1 MPTTKIEAAYREKVK
16 NFLVEHP
23 NGNIE
28 DLQTQNPS
36 NDITDPN
43 PQNNIGSDNGN
54 NLTGENI
61 LNPPL
66 NLPDSTTINKPRIGG
81 GNDGNVATPLPVITY
96 GQVQY
101 PEGTTAKDARK
112 RSYEKTTTIPG
123 SGQGGTG
130 VGYAES
136 FAKLT
141 PAQKKEYGT
150 PDLPSWTRYVIDYN
164 KNQNASSSTETIT
177 QDRDM
182 WTKEFASWD
191 DKRKYM
197 MTEGGYNWK
206 WLVEKINTKGDTKH
220 NFTVEQFKAKFNEVG
235 YDKFQAT
242 IKRLYGYIYKGG
254 TGGGGGSSSGLGG
267 WY

>member
-96 GQVQY
+96 
-101 PEGTTAKDARK
+101 
-112 RSYEKTTTIPG
+112 
-123 SGQGGTG
+123 
-130 VGYAES
+130 
-136 FAKLT
+136 
-141 PAQKKEYGT
+141 
-150 PDLPSWTRYVIDYN
+150 
-164 KNQNASSSTETIT
+164 
-177 QDRDM
+177 
-182 WTKEFASWD
+182 
-191 DKRKYM
+191 
-197 MTEGGYNWK
+197 
-206 WLVEKINTKGDTKH
+206 
-220 NFTVEQFKAKFNEVG
+220 
-235 YDKFQAT
+235 
-242 IKRLYGYIYKGG
+242 
-254 TGGGGGSSSGLGG
+254 
-267 WY
+267 